1 MYNKNQISEKDF
13 KDKTNILKDKKRVD
27 INILLN
33 RVRKDKKKKQLENS
47 LFFGFVL
54 TAVLATGL
62 VISFN

>member
-47 LFFGFVL
+47 LFLVL
-54 TAVLATGL
+54 Y
-62 VISFN
+62 